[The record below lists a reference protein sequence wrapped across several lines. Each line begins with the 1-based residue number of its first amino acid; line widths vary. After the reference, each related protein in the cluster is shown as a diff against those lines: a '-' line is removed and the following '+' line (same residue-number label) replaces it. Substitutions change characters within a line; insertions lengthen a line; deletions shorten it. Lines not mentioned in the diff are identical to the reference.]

1 MSKSTSDEGEGGD
14 ALIHLRVPAATKARW
29 VRESRAAGMRLT
41 DWIVERVERQE
52 TQMIVYYAY
61 IQHPRIENKIAS
73 LGHIEARDEDH
84 ARAIAWSQNR
94 EICERLTKKGGT
106 LEVDAQGGS
115 SESGG
120 VRYVPES
127 LTGH

>member
-1 MSKSTSDEGEGGD
+1 MLCVLLREGR
-14 ALIHLRVPAATKARW
+14 I
-29 VRESRAAGMRLT
+29 
-41 DWIVERVERQE
+41 
-52 TQMIVYYAY
+52 MIVYYAY

-84 ARAIAWSQNR
+84 ARALAWSQNR
-94 EICERLTKKGGT
+94 ELCERLTKKGGT
-106 LEVDAQGGS
+106 LEVEVQG
-115 SESGG
+115 EACEDGG

>member
-1 MSKSTSDEGEGGD
+1 
-14 ALIHLRVPAATKARW
+14 
-29 VRESRAAGMRLT
+29 MRLT
-41 DWIVERVERQE
+41 DWIVARIDGQKGK
-52 TQMIVYYAY
+52 TMIVYYAY

-84 ARAIAWSQNR
+84 ARALAWSQNR

-106 LEVDAQGGS
+106 LEVEAQGGT
-115 SESGG
+115 SEDSGI
-120 VRYVPES
+120 RYVPES

>member
-1 MSKSTSDEGEGGD
+1 MLCVLLREGR
-14 ALIHLRVPAATKARW
+14 I
-29 VRESRAAGMRLT
+29 
-41 DWIVERVERQE
+41 
-52 TQMIVYYAY
+52 MIVYYAY

-106 LEVDAQGGS
+106 LEVEAQGGTC
-115 SESGG
+115 EDGG

>member
-1 MSKSTSDEGEGGD
+1 MTSSE
-14 ALIHLRVPAATKARW
+14 ALIHLRVPAELKARW
-29 VRESRAAGMRLT
+29 VRESRSAGMRLT
-41 DWIVERVERQE
+41 DWMVARIDGQKGK
-52 TQMIVYYAY
+52 TMIVYYAY

-84 ARAIAWSQNR
+84 ARALAWSQNR
-94 EICERLTKKGGT
+94 ELCERMTAKGGT
-106 LEVDAQGGS
+106 LEVEAQGGS
-115 SESGG
+115 SESDGS

>member
-1 MSKSTSDEGEGGD
+1 MSD
-14 ALIHLRVPAATKARW
+14 ALIHMRVPAELKARW

-41 DWIVERVERQE
+41 TWIVERVERQE

-61 IQHPRIENKIAS
+61 IQHPTVESKIKS

-84 ARAIAWSQNR
+84 ARAIAWSTNR
-94 EICERLTKKGGT
+94 AICERYVTELGGS
-106 LEVDAQGGS
+106 LEVEAQGGTWDAK
-115 SESGG
+115 GHI
-120 VRYVPES
+120 RYVPES